1 MGRVSSQIY
10 HLQYT
15 TSIHHEAFLD
25 IYVLGII
32 APDVPVGEAARA
44 DPALVKR
51 FMDSDPAWKLARYVF
66 ECMEHRREYGRTVL
80 SSEESDGSSSVDDSS
95 LWTEEFDELESIS
108 LMDDDLEVLPLEPML
123 APSRAPPPVGEGA
136 IL

>member
-1 MGRVSSQIY
+1 MC
-10 HLQYT
+10 LN
-15 TSIHHEAFLD
+15 
-25 IYVLGII
+25 GI
-32 APDVPVGEAARA
+32 
-44 DPALVKR
+44 
-51 FMDSDPAWKLARYVF
+51 
-66 ECMEHRREYGRTVL
+66 EHRREYGRAVL